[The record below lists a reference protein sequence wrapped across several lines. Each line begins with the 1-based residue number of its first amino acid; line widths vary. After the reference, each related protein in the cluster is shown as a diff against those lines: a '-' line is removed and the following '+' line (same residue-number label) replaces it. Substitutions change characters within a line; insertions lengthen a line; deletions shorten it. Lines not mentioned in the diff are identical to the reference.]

1 VDGASRSAFDDTSA
15 SSSARWRLCCLAL
28 IPSLGHGG
36 DRCIGSGGGWGR
48 VFNPDRPDRTGGVRY
63 WFTGPVR
70 SETGQI
76 RISNKIP

>member
-48 VFNPDRPDRTGGVRY
+48 VFNPDRPDRFDRFPGRLNKKTELPENLTC
-63 WFTGPVR
+63 F
-70 SETGQI
+70 QI
-76 RISNKIP
+76 